1 MVLWD
6 VFLYFQSSAPF
17 LLHVGKRQKPVGG
30 NRERHE
36 EWRMTAKDGRK
47 SLLNPFRLFFPNSQT
62 WQTNVGIFFYPHN
75 RQEEK
80 FL

>member
-17 LLHVGKRQKPVGG
+17 LLHVGKRQKPVGR

-47 SLLNPFRLFFPNSQT
+47 SLLKSFSAVFSKLTNLANKCRYFFLPPQ
-62 WQTNVGIFFYPHN
+62 
-75 RQEEK
+75 
-80 FL
+80 

>member
-47 SLLNPFRLFFPNSQT
+47 SLGRTRWGVFAELTNLANKCRYFFLPPQ
-62 WQTNVGIFFYPHN
+62 
-75 RQEEK
+75 
-80 FL
+80 

>member
-6 VFLYFQSSAPF
+6 VYLYFQSSAPF

-36 EWRMTAKDGRK
+36 EWRMTAKGDRK
-47 SLLNPFRLFFPNSQT
+47 SLLKSFSAVFSKLTNLANKCRYFFLPPQ
-62 WQTNVGIFFYPHN
+62 
-75 RQEEK
+75 
-80 FL
+80 